1 VTRVCPLREYALRSM
16 PSVHDAAHDRAM
28 ETDVNPSLLLALLA
42 TLWFAA
48 AAPVFVPSLDEEL

>member
-1 VTRVCPLREYALRSM
+1 M

-48 AAPVFVPSLDEEL
+48 AAPVFVSSLDEEL